1 MAVKC
6 ILTGQTPS
14 VLDGVTENVQTQLNG
29 KVDKVTGKGLSTN
42 DYTSAEKTKLSGIET
57 GAQKNT
63 ITGVKGSAETTYRTG
78 NVNIT
83 ATNIGLG
90 NVDNTSDAN
99 KPISNATQAALND
112 KQSKITAN
120 GILKGNGTGGVSAA
134 VKGTDYFTPADV
146 NEIAAEAAKKV
157 DISDK
162 VSKSGD
168 TMTGKLTVP
177 QVETGADNSNFFQ
190 CRKFR
195 GEGDANTY
203 YHAID
208 FGYANHDKVDFHEYG
223 GIWNF
228 FKNTSGKANEGVLC
242 GSITS
247 NGWEGCAKLKN
258 GSTMVTSQL
267 TENSDAIATTAFVHG
282 LVDNVKHYSA
292 SNPPPYP
299 VTSVNGHTGAIT
311 VHEVPSVTTS
321 DNGKFMRVV
330 NGAWTATTA
339 PNRFTFTATANQS
352 TFTIPFDFED
362 SSALTVYYNGIM
374 MKETDN
380 YTVSGKD
387 ITLVGFTAKAGDYLT
402 VMGIEGAAAIDY
414 GKEAEEAIKQ
424 IQAVKTSAINEINT
438 VKTDTINEIND
449 VVAGLPQDLSSIMST
464 NKTNTMAANS
474 KITMDSTYTPSANG
488 DVATKKYVDDS
499 KHSIVGTSTTYP
511 IYIGSS
517 TPASGTAPLLWIDTT
532 ASTGTFKY
540 RTSTTGTWKTVPV
553 AWS

>member
-14 VLDGVTENVQTQLNG
+14 VLDGVTENVQTQLND

-228 FKNTSGKANEGVLC
+228 FKNTSGKANDGVLC
-242 GSITS
+242 GKITS
-247 NGWEGCAKLKN
+247 NGWEGRAKLES

-299 VTSVNGHTGAIT
+299 VTSVNNKTGA
-311 VHEVPSVTTS
+311 VTLAKGDVGLGNVDNTS
-321 DNGKFMRVV
+321 DANKPIS
-330 NGAWTATTA
+330 NATQTAL
-339 PNRFTFTATANQS
+339 NN
-352 TFTIPFDFED
+352 
-362 SSALTVYYNGIM
+362 
-374 MKETDN
+374 
-380 YTVSGKD
+380 
-387 ITLVGFTAKAGDYLT
+387 
-402 VMGIEGAAAIDY
+402 
-414 GKEAEEAIKQ
+414 KQ
-424 IQAVKTSAINEINT
+424 
-438 VKTDTINEIND
+438 
-449 VVAGLPQDLSSIMST
+449 
-464 NKTNTMAANS
+464 S
-474 KITMDSTYTPSANG
+474 KITANG
-488 DVATKKYVDDS
+488 FLKGDGTGGITADKPVFYVTITGTVESPTADKTLAEIYQAYENGYAVYANVTLTGSSSSTNLKGLLPLTYMIAGIDGQHAITFSSTSGKEIKEVCYSPATRNWEVPYSGVIATKDDLS
-499 KHSIVGTSTTYP
+499 FTPGSIGAQPKITAKGLLKGNGNGSVVAATRGSD
-511 IYIGSS
+511 YI
-517 TPASGTAPLLWIDTT
+517 ASGNIVKQTLVSTETTPTEDYAINWIY
-532 ASTGTFKY
+532 G
-540 RTSTTGTWKTVPV
+540 
-553 AWS
+553 

>member
-14 VLDGVTENVQTQLNG
+14 VLDGVTENVQTQLND

-208 FGYANHDKVDFHEYG
+208 CGYVNHDKVDFHEYG

-228 FKNTSGKANEGVLC
+228 FKNTSGKANDGVLC

-247 NGWEGCAKLKN
+247 NGWEGRAKLKS

-299 VTSVNGHTGAIT
+299 VTSVAGKTGAVTLAASDVGLGNVDNTSDANKPISNATQAALNNKQAKIT
-311 VHEVPSVTTS
+311 ANGILKGDGTGTITAADETEVELVDLPQQVFWATYGKTTPAELNAAWNAGKLIKLKQGPTSYELGIKDGNKAYFYGVLINSGDGSVRRAKLDLKNGTWEQDTIGSVCDIVQTISLPTASWTGSDPYTQTVSIFNSNAKTKVDIQPSEEVYDQLVADNVGYLAIKNVNGTLTAVAKGGKPSV
-321 DNGKFMRVV
+321 D
-330 NGAWTATTA
+330 
-339 PNRFTFTATANQS
+339 
-352 TFTIPFDFED
+352 
-362 SSALTVYYNGIM
+362 LTVQVTYN
-374 MKETDN
+374 N
-380 YTVSGKD
+380 VYS
-387 ITLVGFTAKAGDYLT
+387 
-402 VMGIEGAAAIDY
+402 
-414 GKEAEEAIKQ
+414 
-424 IQAVKTSAINEINT
+424 
-438 VKTDTINEIND
+438 
-449 VVAGLPQDLSSIMST
+449 
-464 NKTNTMAANS
+464 
-474 KITMDSTYTPSANG
+474 
-488 DVATKKYVDDS
+488 
-499 KHSIVGTSTTYP
+499 
-511 IYIGSS
+511 
-517 TPASGTAPLLWIDTT
+517 
-532 ASTGTFKY
+532 
-540 RTSTTGTWKTVPV
+540 
-553 AWS
+553 

>member
-14 VLDGVTENVQTQLNG
+14 VLDGVTENVQTQLND

-42 DYTSAEKTKLSGIET
+42 DYTNAEKTKLSGIEA

-99 KPISNATQAALND
+99 KPISTATKTALDGKQA
-112 KQSKITAN
+112 KITGAATTITDNNLTAN
-120 GILKGNGTGGVSAA
+120 RALISNSSGKVEVSAVTSTELGYLDGVTSNIQTQLNNKLSSAPVTSVNNKTGA
-134 VKGTDYFTPADV
+134 VTLAASDV
-146 NEIAAEAAKKV
+146 GALPSNTHIPSTVAEMSDAGNYALK
-157 DISDK
+157 SDK

-177 QVETGADNSNFFQ
+177 QVETGDGNSNFFQ

-195 GEGDANTY
+195 GEGDANAY

-208 FGYANHDKVDFHEYG
+208 FGYQNHDQVDFHEYG
-223 GIWNF
+223 GKWNF
-228 FKNTSGKANEGVLC
+228 YKNQSGKVNEGILC

-247 NGWEGCAKLKN
+247 NGWEGRAKLKS

-299 VTSVNGHTGAIT
+299 VTSVNGQTGAVTLAKGDVGLGNVDNTSDANKPIGNATQVALNNKQAKIT
-311 VHEVPSVTTS
+311 ANGILKGDGKGNITAADSIDLPTEHISNISLPTASWKGSDPYTQTVTISGSTANTKVDIQFSEEIYDQLVADNVGYLAIKNVNGTLTAVAKGGKPSV
-321 DNGKFMRVV
+321 N
-330 NGAWTATTA
+330 
-339 PNRFTFTATANQS
+339 
-352 TFTIPFDFED
+352 
-362 SSALTVYYNGIM
+362 LTVQVTYN
-374 MKETDN
+374 N
-380 YTVSGKD
+380 V
-387 ITLVGFTAKAGDYLT
+387 
-402 VMGIEGAAAIDY
+402 
-414 GKEAEEAIKQ
+414 
-424 IQAVKTSAINEINT
+424 
-438 VKTDTINEIND
+438 
-449 VVAGLPQDLSSIMST
+449 
-464 NKTNTMAANS
+464 
-474 KITMDSTYTPSANG
+474 
-488 DVATKKYVDDS
+488 
-499 KHSIVGTSTTYP
+499 H
-511 IYIGSS
+511 
-517 TPASGTAPLLWIDTT
+517 
-532 ASTGTFKY
+532 
-540 RTSTTGTWKTVPV
+540 
-553 AWS
+553 